1 MAKLTWFV
9 GGRCVRAVLLMMEL
23 GMSTSSPAPLRMV
36 VWRQVMSFTTPVD
49 EPTSMLSPGL
59 MMRSRLTCKPPMR
72 FDSVSWKPSEMA
84 MPPMPSAVMAALTST
99 RKQVDSMMHT
109 PVIHTA
115 PRAMLMKM
123 ELEGKSRSSLMA
135 STRPRKRLVRRATT
149 AVIARMTTAEM
160 AVVTQSVRTIASM

>member
-1 MAKLTWFV
+1 MIFDCLTMP
-9 GGRCVRAVLLMMEL
+9 MM
-23 GMSTSSPAPLRMV
+23 PA
-36 VWRQVMSFTTPVD
+36 
-49 EPTSMLSPGL
+49 
-59 MMRSRLTCKPPMR
+59 
-72 FDSVSWKPSEMA
+72 MA

>member
-1 MAKLTWFV
+1 
-9 GGRCVRAVLLMMEL
+9 
-23 GMSTSSPAPLRMV
+23 
-36 VWRQVMSFTTPVD
+36 
-49 EPTSMLSPGL
+49 

-149 AVIARMTTAEM
+149 ARDRQNDHRRDGRGHPVGAHDSVDVVLKLFHAVILPCRPYRRQGKETAPHHDGGF
-160 AVVTQSVRTIASM
+160 TGKSS